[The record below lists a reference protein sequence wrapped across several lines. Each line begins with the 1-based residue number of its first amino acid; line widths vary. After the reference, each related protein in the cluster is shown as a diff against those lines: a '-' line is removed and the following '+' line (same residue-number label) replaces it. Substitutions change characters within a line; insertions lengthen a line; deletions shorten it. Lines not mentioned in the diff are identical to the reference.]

1 MHPLSRYV
9 WSFGLSTVMLC
20 AFAAPAT
27 AQSIE
32 PQSAEPIAKAK
43 SLIENKQADTA
54 FRLLAP
60 LEDQRA
66 GDRNFDYWLG
76 VAALESDRLER
87 AALAFERLLVKYP
100 DFDSARLE
108 LARTYLRM
116 GSVDLAA
123 QEFTRLL
130 TRAPNEA
137 GRKLLEDYL
146 AEIRRIKER
155 QRFGRSAYIEIGGGR
170 DNNLSSSTRDFSG
183 AILSSFGL
191 PGIVPTGN
199 SIHRADKFLAV
210 QTGVEG
216 NYQLREDRSIYAAAD
231 LSTRHYREFNDYD
244 YLLAS
249 AVVGYQARLGQF
261 TYAASAFVQGFRQD
275 GALVDTIGAG
285 RVTNDRDALGMSL
298 ETRRSLSATTQIVLG
313 TQFSALRYKTNPG
326 QDTNQW
332 QISLA
337 LQQRPAWWPGG
348 TLYASVFYTYDE
360 ARRPLNP
367 FTGTSATR
375 HTQGVRLTTQ
385 SDPRATLSWLSSV
398 GWSRRI
404 DDEPFA
410 RATLVPTGRDDLF
423 ELYVKGSWKFAG
435 AWSLQPYALYARNKS
450 NIDLYTF
457 AKAEGGATL
466 RRDFR

>member
-146 AEIRRIKER
+146 ALK
-155 QRFGRSAYIEIGGGR
+155 
-170 DNNLSSSTRDFSG
+170 
-183 AILSSFGL
+183 
-191 PGIVPTGN
+191 
-199 SIHRADKFLAV
+199 
-210 QTGVEG
+210 
-216 NYQLREDRSIYAAAD
+216 
-231 LSTRHYREFNDYD
+231 
-244 YLLAS
+244 
-249 AVVGYQARLGQF
+249 
-261 TYAASAFVQGFRQD
+261 
-275 GALVDTIGAG
+275 
-285 RVTNDRDALGMSL
+285 
-298 ETRRSLSATTQIVLG
+298 
-313 TQFSALRYKTNPG
+313 ALRPV
-326 QDTNQW
+326 
-332 QISLA
+332 
-337 LQQRPAWWPGG
+337 P
-348 TLYASVFYTYDE
+348 E
-360 ARRPLNP
+360 
-367 FTGTSATR
+367 
-375 HTQGVRLTTQ
+375 
-385 SDPRATLSWLSSV
+385 RA
-398 GWSRRI
+398 
-404 DDEPFA
+404 
-410 RATLVPTGRDDLF
+410 
-423 ELYVKGSWKFAG
+423 
-435 AWSLQPYALYARNKS
+435 
-450 NIDLYTF
+450 
-457 AKAEGGATL
+457 
-466 RRDFR
+466 

>member
-275 GALVDTIGAG
+275 GALVEG
-285 RVTNDRDALGMSL
+285 VL
-298 ETRRSLSATTQIVLG
+298 ER
-313 TQFSALRYKTNPG
+313 F
-326 QDTNQW
+326 
-332 QISLA
+332 
-337 LQQRPAWWPGG
+337 
-348 TLYASVFYTYDE
+348 
-360 ARRPLNP
+360 
-367 FTGTSATR
+367 
-375 HTQGVRLTTQ
+375 
-385 SDPRATLSWLSSV
+385 
-398 GWSRRI
+398 
-404 DDEPFA
+404 
-410 RATLVPTGRDDLF
+410 
-423 ELYVKGSWKFAG
+423 
-435 AWSLQPYALYARNKS
+435 
-450 NIDLYTF
+450 
-457 AKAEGGATL
+457 
-466 RRDFR
+466 